1 MTEPDPEF
9 IGVDEAARRQREY
22 EIERAEYRRLYPTRD
37 LKQEEACP
45 RT

>member
-1 MTEPDPEF
+1 MTETDPKF
-9 IGVDEAARRQREY
+9 IGVEEAARRQREY